1 MDISKIDILDKKFS
15 TAFWGYKRHD
25 VEMFL
30 QEVADYVGELAEQK
44 SQQDLNIK
52 HLEEKLQ
59 EHRSREEVLQHTLLT
74 TQKMTD
80 DIKAN
85 ANRQAKVIVQEA
97 QSKAED
103 ILRQAHKRLAQIHE
117 DISELK
123 KQRAHF
129 EIKLRSMVESHL
141 KLLESHDEEHM
152 HLEEAESKLKFLQRS

>member
-1 MDISKIDILDKKFS
+1 MHSISKMDILNRKFS
-15 TAFWGYKRHD
+15 TVIIGYKKHD
-25 VEMFL
+25 VEIFL
-30 QEVADYVGELAEQK
+30 QEVADTLGSIAEKK
-44 SQQDLNIK
+44 SRLDMEVKQLK
-52 HLEEKLQ
+52 EKLK
-59 EHRSREEVLQHTLLT
+59 EHKDREEILQNTLLT

-85 ANRQAKVIVQEA
+85 ANKQAKIIIQEA

-123 KQRAHF
+123 KQRTHF

-141 KLLESHDEEHM
+141 KLLDAHDDEYLQM
-152 HLEEAESKLKFLQRS
+152 EEAEAKLKFLQK

>member
-1 MDISKIDILDKKFS
+1 MDISKIDILNKKFS
-15 TAFWGYKRHD
+15 TAVLGYKKND

-30 QEVADYVGELAEQK
+30 QEVADYVGELAEKK
-44 SQQDLNIK
+44 SQLDQDIK

-59 EHRSREEVLQHTLLT
+59 EHKSREEVLQNTLLT

-85 ANRQAKVIVQEA
+85 ANKQAKVIVQEA

-129 EIKLRSMVESHL
+129 EIKLRSMIESHL
-141 KLLESHDEEHM
+141 KLLESHDEEHL
-152 HLEEAESKLKFLQRS
+152 HLEEAESKLKFLQKS